1 MFEVQSGRKCFHFV
15 FAQEDRYYLDSL
27 VCFDLNRYLYYQL
40 KKDGYQGVFFL
51 QDLKGGCHVA
61 TEDKKSADLY
71 SKARSR
77 GVLEKLGKAFG
88 AETDIENWTYHKR
101 NLYRLSHKNETELKN
116 QIIRLLE
123 EPGDCYAFVVPIAV
137 FQELYKDGISRIGLH
152 KALEARQNS
161 CFILLA
167 SKKANESLDYLT
179 GEANKDKALVSSLC
193 EELEQLARETEK
205 EIIPVFERLRI
216 QLGPCYH
223 VWNQLEKEEIRRMF
237 LHGIWFEAW
246 DMDRDCLQQYVDF
259 SYAWYRSSV
268 LAQQYPGV
276 LPANEWGTIAELEK
290 FLAQPQNLEGLRRA
304 IADIMDK
311 AEQGVSLDH
320 VLRARYRI
328 EELKPLREPMLE
340 ETPSQRW
347 LNQIKFEALL
357 PKLDE
362 AEESALTEQYY
373 SLKKELQ
380 IPRSNGRQL
389 EAEAQFWAKKFEE
402 IRRGGYYDP
411 ASVKRVLNMME
422 YAICRQ
428 VPQEPVFRN
437 EIDKYRLVIETSIEL
452 GKMRREIG
460 KREVQA
466 EEKRAE
472 YVRELARISRTEIAS
487 GQTRNKI
494 MQMVAVPEPVSK
506 DVLAEHAK
514 KVHLV
519 NLKRNIEQTEQLLGM
534 DRVKLESMQKTVDA
548 IELTLGSYTR
558 DGLKE
563 ALTKILC
570 EETERKKEQ
579 AIREARLEN
588 ELNEAMDIY
597 EITQEE
603 TQKQVLK
610 AGDSQTADYDAE
622 YEQIVS
628 EALSGTCRED
638 KRECLIL
645 E

>member
-1 MFEVQSGRKCFHFV
+1 MFEVQSDRKCFHFV
-15 FAQEDRYYLDSL
+15 FAQEDQYYLDSL

-61 TEDKKSADLY
+61 AEDRKSADLY
-71 SKARSR
+71 NKARSR
-77 GVLEKLGKAFG
+77 GVLGRLGRAFG
-88 AETDIENWTYHKR
+88 AETDIESWTYHKR
-101 NLYRLSHKNETELKN
+101 NLYRFSHKNETELKN
-116 QIIRLLE
+116 QIIRFLE
-123 EPGDCYAFVVPIAV
+123 EPEDHYAFVVPIAV
-137 FQELYKDGISRIGLH
+137 FQELYKDGISRIELH

-167 SKKANESLDYLT
+167 SKKANESLKYLT

-193 EELEQLARETEK
+193 KELEDLAQETEK
-205 EIIPVFERLRI
+205 EIVPIFERLRI

-223 VWNQLEKEEIRRMF
+223 AWNQLGKEEIRRMF
-237 LHGIWFEAW
+237 LHGVLFDAW
-246 DMDRDCLQQYVDF
+246 NIDRDCMQQYVDF

-268 LAQQYPGV
+268 LAHRYPDV

-290 FLAQPQNLEGLRRA
+290 YLAQPQNLEKLSQA

-311 AEQGVSLDH
+311 AEQGVSLDR
-320 VLRARYRI
+320 VLKARYRI
-328 EELKPLREPMLE
+328 EELQPLREPMLE

-347 LNQIKFEALL
+347 LNQVNFEALL
-357 PKLDE
+357 PGLDE
-362 AEESALTEQYY
+362 AAENALTEQYY
-373 SLKKELQ
+373 NLKKELQ

-389 EAEAQFWAKKFEE
+389 EAEAQFCAKKFEE
-402 IRRGGYYDP
+402 IRRGGYYDLV
-411 ASVKRVLNMME
+411 SVKRVLNMME

-428 VPQEPVFRN
+428 VPQEAAFRN

-452 GKMRREIG
+452 GKMRREIDN
-460 KREVQA
+460 REVQL

-472 YVRELARISRTEIAS
+472 YARQLAEIRRTGIAS

-494 MQMVAVPEPVSK
+494 AQMVAVPEPVSG

-519 NLKRNIEQTEQLLGM
+519 NLKKNIEQTEQLLGM
-534 DRVKLESMQKTVDA
+534 DRVELENMQKTVDA
-548 IELTLGSYTR
+548 IELTLGKYTR
-558 DGLKE
+558 DDLKE

-579 AIREARLEN
+579 AIQEAKLEN
-588 ELNEAMDIY
+588 ELNEAIDIY

-610 AGDSQTADYDAE
+610 AGDSQTVDYDAE

-628 EALSGTCRED
+628 EALRDTCRED
-638 KRECLIL
+638 KRECLIS